1 MAVVKQNISNE
12 ASFSPRR
19 AYSPLA
25 LLRNSA
31 GWGSLWYNDSAVI
44 LSIRV
49 GGMGDGM
56 DTRLIN
62 SLTYLWRRGTL
73 GTTLSYLYSKKWN
86 PLDLALGWG
95 GKEQEEK
102 ENIKFKI
109 FPFVHNF
116 WCKNHTASS
125 RTFKN
130 FFHFNEYIAD
140 HSSLS
145 CFCALDKLSW
155 NVSAALIICAI
166 EAVRGMIESNLSQSE
181 LEATDFTLGNV
192 FFLHRKLY
200 TICGSLG
207 EVVSPRKFA
216 QARTSVCLA
225 TCTESPL
232 CGFPPPY
239 PRSWV
244 QSPVLLSQASQQ
256 NLRFERARINKNKWK
271 ATFSNVGTLT
281 FKSCNLNEASLV
293 LDTSHIPKEY
303 RNMVN
308 TIVFK

>member
-19 AYSPLA
+19 ACSPLA

-31 GWGSLWYNDSAVI
+31 GWGSLWYNDSTVI
-44 LSIRV
+44 LSIHV

-56 DTRLIN
+56 DTSLIN

-86 PLDLALGWG
+86 PLDLALGRG
-95 GKEQEEK
+95 GKEEEEK

-116 WCKNHTASS
+116 WSKNHTASS

-130 FFHFNEYIAD
+130 FFHFNEYITD

-166 EAVRGMIESNLSQSE
+166 GAVRGMIESNLSQSE

-192 FFLHRKLY
+192 FFLHKKLY
-200 TICGSLG
+200 ILFVDLLVRWFLLG
-207 EVVSPRKFA
+207 NLPKPE
-216 QARTSVCLA
+216 L
-225 TCTESPL
+225 L
-232 CGFPPPY
+232 C
-239 PRSWV
+239 V
-244 QSPVLLSQASQQ
+244 
-256 NLRFERARINKNKWK
+256 
-271 ATFSNVGTLT
+271 
-281 FKSCNLNEASLV
+281 
-293 LDTSHIPKEY
+293 
-303 RNMVN
+303 
-308 TIVFK
+308 